1 MWAEKSTKLDREAG
15 VGFRVTLDVGCMLGE
30 GCHARM
36 RIKRVV
42 KGERVGSGVSRL
54 VRFASSFPTR
64 FNRMLRTVV
73 RPTRIAQP
81 VARLLFT
88 PSTTSRSLSF
98 SHRRFERQP
107 TFTTPVEP
115 VKTYTAEDAAKPL
128 PPTDLPV
135 EDYAS
140 PLLHTASFFH
150 QLFRYAVFTSV
161 GIVLVGVGSVA
172 AVHAWVEK
180 VELAGGS
187 VEGNAEADPEGWGE
201 ELEGWSGAW
210 RGGGTDPRLGFFARA
225 AIRGAWISQH
235 WGGGIVASPVSQT
248 QQALRTSNPT
258 GNPFASSLGGTMI
271 GGKSVEQPSLGTEVG
286 DAGWRLAE
294 SYLVYALV
302 RAEKKGISLVFPD
315 GHERGALHSHP
326 TSVTYTTTPGA
337 SSGVDR
343 AAVELEERLAGLRE
357 RIGGRYKLEEA
368 REGWERIYYALSAS
382 SEPTGWETREKLRAT
397 RKLGELSARLA
408 LLWRAGTE
416 ERELEQSK
424 AEGWLL
430 GGLLPALAKA
440 DRRPLDH
447 SLPAEDSSPKK
458 VASPMSSFFAFWSR
472 SHPTP
477 VAGSSPALSTIP
489 TPSSPSTPLRPEL
502 STLVNLLT
510 THDSTVSPLHPATYR
525 AIVASLVSL
534 EAQLARQ
541 HSLPAAHALQSSSLH
556 FTQLLLPHSPT
567 APTALPTPALS
578 SSSTAVAAASR
589 ALTHLHLATRTSVLS
604 THLAEVSL
612 ALRLP
617 STEPF
622 SLDLLQGSINTSE
635 SILHALEPSPLLKVK
650 PTGWSSSREKILGKA
665 AKQVQRDA
673 RVTGAMSANLMA
685 LVHEMGPRSSASIW
699 GRGKGKEKESEWC
712 GGPAVAEV
720 FYAKAMEFARGEGK
734 DGEGVNVQGMRIAK
748 EGFERVR
755 QQVLGEKK
763 VKV

>member
-1 MWAEKSTKLDREAG
+1 MSCSPFYALLPRLNSTR
-15 VGFRVTLDVGCMLGE
+15 
-30 GCHARM
+30 
-36 RIKRVV
+36 
-42 KGERVGSGVSRL
+42 
-54 VRFASSFPTR
+54 SS
-64 FNRMLRTVV
+64 RMLRIAL
-73 RPTRIAQP
+73 RPARLAQP
-81 VARLLFT
+81 TAAARLLLS
-88 PSTTSRSLSF
+88 PSSAPSRSLSN
-98 SHRRFERQP
+98 SIRRLERQP

-180 VELAGGS
+180 VELAGGA
-187 VEGNAEADPEGWGE
+187 VEGNAEADPEGWAE

-248 QQALRTSNPT
+248 QQTLRTSNPT

-294 SYLVYALV
+294 SYLVYALN
-302 RAEKKGISLVFPD
+302 RAEKKGISLVFPE
-315 GHERGALHSHP
+315 GHERGAPQPHP
-326 TSVTYTTTPGA
+326 TSVTYATTPGGA
-337 SSGVDR
+337 SGVDR

-368 REGWERIYYALSAS
+368 REGWERIYYALSAA

-430 GGLLPALAKA
+430 GGLLPELAKA
-440 DRRPLDH
+440 DHRRLDH
-447 SLPAEDSSPKK
+447 STLAGDAPSSLKK
-458 VASPMSSFFAFWSR
+458 VASPMSSFFAFWSH
-472 SHPTP
+472 SHPSATS
-477 VAGSSPALSTIP
+477 SSPTLSTIP

-502 STLVNLLT
+502 STLVDLLT
-510 THDSTVSPLHPATYR
+510 THDSSASPLHPATYR
-525 AIVASLVSL
+525 AIIASLISL

-541 HSLPAAHALQSSSLH
+541 HSLPAAHALQSSGLH

-567 APTALPTPALS
+567 TPTTLPTPTLS
-578 SSSTAVAAASR
+578 SSSSAVASASH

-635 SILHALEPSPLLKVK
+635 AVLHALEPSPLLKVK
-650 PTGWSSSREKILGKA
+650 PTGWSSAREKILGRA

-673 RVTGAMSANLMA
+673 RVTGAMSANLVA
-685 LVHEMGPRSSASIW
+685 LVHEMGPRKSVASSW
-699 GRGKGKEKESEWC
+699 GLGKGKGKEEIEWC
-712 GGPAVAEV
+712 GGPAVAEA
-720 FYAKAMEFARGEGK
+720 FYAKAIEFAKGEGK
-734 DGEGVNVQGMRIAK
+734 DDEGEDVQGMRIAK

-755 QQVLGEKK
+755 QKVLSEKK
-763 VKV
+763 GKV

>member
-1 MWAEKSTKLDREAG
+1 
-15 VGFRVTLDVGCMLGE
+15 
-30 GCHARM
+30 
-36 RIKRVV
+36 
-42 KGERVGSGVSRL
+42 
-54 VRFASSFPTR
+54 
-64 FNRMLRTVV
+64 MLRTAL
-73 RPTRIAQP
+73 RPTILGQP
-81 VARLLFT
+81 TTAARFLLS
-88 PSTTSRSLSF
+88 PSTSLSRSLSH
-98 SHRRFERQP
+98 SARRLERQP
-107 TFTTPVEP
+107 TFTTPIEP
-115 VKTYTAEDAAKPL
+115 VKTYTAQDAAKPL

-187 VEGNAEADPEGWGE
+187 IEGDAESDPEGWGE

-302 RAEKKGISLVFPD
+302 RAEKKGVSLVFPE
-315 GHERGALHSHP
+315 GHERGTPQSHP
-326 TSVTYTTTPGA
+326 TSVTYTTTPGGG
-337 SSGVDR
+337 SGVDR

-382 SEPTGWETREKLRAT
+382 AEPTGWETREKLRAT

-430 GGLLPALAKA
+430 GGLLPVLAKA
-440 DRRPLDH
+440 DRRTLDR
-447 SLPAEDSSPKK
+447 STLAEDSSSTFKK
-458 VASPMSSFFAFWSR
+458 VASPISSFFAFWSR
-472 SHPTP
+472 SHPSST
-477 VAGSSPALSTIP
+477 ASSPTLSTIP

-510 THDSTVSPLHPATYR
+510 THDSTTSPLHPATYR
-525 AIVASLVSL
+525 SIIASLISL

-567 APTALPTPALS
+567 TPTPLPTPTLS
-578 SSSTAVAAASR
+578 SSSTAIATASH

-617 STEPF
+617 STEAF
-622 SLDLLQGSINTSE
+622 SLSLLQGSINTTE
-635 SILHALEPSPLLKVK
+635 SVLHALESSPLLKVK
-650 PTGWSSSREKILGKA
+650 STGWSSSREKILGRA
-665 AKQVQRDA
+665 ARQVQRDA
-673 RVTGAMSANLMA
+673 RVTGAMSANLVG
-685 LVHEMGPRSSASIW
+685 LVHEMGPRATPSGW
-699 GRGKGKEKESEWC
+699 GRGKGKGKKEESEWY
-712 GGPAVAEV
+712 GGPAVAEA
-720 FYAKAMEFARGEGK
+720 FYAKAMEFAKGDEGKSGEGE
-734 DGEGVNVQGMRIAK
+734 DVQGMRIAR

-755 QQVLGEKK
+755 GKVLGEKK
-763 VKV
+763 GTV